1 MSYLRTGV
9 KGCSKI
15 RRVLAK
21 PRLILDEM
29 CRLCGKF
36 ASYLRRVLCN
46 TRLIFPRING
56 PNVLQRHETR
66 GFQIMVIVAAGKS
79 CIKIVSYFTTLN
91 YSRSLLLRYGKIDRA
106 WGGGNCNRF
115 PIQTRIFSKERV
127 GEGGPFHLPPWR
139 WSETERRGSV
149 QRHLLLPLGIQG
161 PVHLHTLA
169 HETCYFNVLASR
181 FDFEY
186 CK

>member
-1 MSYLRTGV
+1 MSRNVNWVWILRTDFEKPKVLVQLTYQSTSGWRDEVLKKLGSNHSILSHSNLIGV
-9 KGCSKI
+9 PMAFP
-15 RRVLAK
+15 LT
-21 PRLILDEM
+21 
-29 CRLCGKF
+29 F
-36 ASYLRRVLCN
+36 A
-46 TRLIFPRING
+46 
-56 PNVLQRHETR
+56 R
-66 GFQIMVIVAAGKS
+66 GFNKNWSSQEVWILS
-79 CIKIVSYFTTLN
+79 HFTTLN

-106 WGGGNCNRF
+106 PLRRWNCNRF

-161 PVHLHTLA
+161 PVHLHTLV
-169 HETCYFNVLASR
+169 HKTCYFNVLASR

-186 CK
+186 CE